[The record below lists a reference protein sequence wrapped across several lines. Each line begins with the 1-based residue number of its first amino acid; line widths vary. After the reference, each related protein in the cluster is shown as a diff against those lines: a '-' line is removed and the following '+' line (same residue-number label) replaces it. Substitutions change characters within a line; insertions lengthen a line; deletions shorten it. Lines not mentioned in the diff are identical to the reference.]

1 MYYELRVMPTSS
13 KCAWLYSFTPLGGLS
28 MRQYIGTGK
37 PPPCGTKE
45 NDAPTTYPATPFNKE
60 SASKTKRTAKSLT
73 CRWKFESRRWLTS
86 LHCLVQ
92 LPTSVCILH
101 GHRRH
106 RTGQVGKGERR
117 RLCPLCYESEGLL
130 PPLPLF
136 PHATDLDTLSSH
148 V

>member
-13 KCAWLYSFTPLGGLS
+13 KYAWLYSFTPLGGLS

-45 NDAPTTYPATPFNKE
+45 NDAPTSYPATPFNKE
-60 SASKTKRTAKSLT
+60 SANKTKRTAKSLT
-73 CRWKFESRRWLTS
+73 CRWKFDSRRWLAS

-101 GHRRH
+101 GTQTSQNLRS
-106 RTGQVGKGERR
+106 GEGGEEEALPSLLRKWGAAASSA
-117 RLCPLCYESEGLL
+117 PL
-130 PPLPLF
+130 PPR
-136 PHATDLDTLSSH
+136 H
-148 V
+148 